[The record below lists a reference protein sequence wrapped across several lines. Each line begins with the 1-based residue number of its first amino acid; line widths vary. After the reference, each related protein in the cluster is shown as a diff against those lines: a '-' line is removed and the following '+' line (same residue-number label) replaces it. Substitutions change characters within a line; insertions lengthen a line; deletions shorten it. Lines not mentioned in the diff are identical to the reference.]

1 MPGPLFTNNATGTL
15 AGSYSAAATALT
27 LTGGQGNLFPSP
39 TGGDWFMA
47 TIVNP
52 SNVIEIVKCTSRNV
66 DTLTVVRGQE
76 GTAARALVAGEKVEN
91 RLTAG
96 SLMIIRNTPVD
107 PNSLPDGSVPGSKIA
122 PSSITGAQI
131 VDGSISGAD
140 IGNGQIGPGHLQAG
154 VAVANLGFT
163 PVQQSGGAN
172 QGANK
177 IYIGWTGFGKVGI
190 QVDATDEGLLLM
202 ERNDG
207 TPDTAGYR
215 ALPLTPINNNYTF
228 GVSDNG
234 KCVVHSAGGHAYS
247 VPDDNTP
254 LQAGTTIQILNRG
267 GVLNIVPQG
276 TVIMVWMQTGRAGA
290 CALAAPGICTVLK
303 ASPNEW
309 YIFGQGLS

>member
-52 SNVIEIVKCTSRNV
+52 SNVIEIVKCTNRNV

-107 PNSLPDGSVPGSKIA
+107 PNSLPDGSVPGSKLV
-122 PSSITGAQI
+122 PGSVGNAQI
-131 VDGSISGAD
+131 ANNSIDG
-140 IGNGQIGPGHLQAG
+140 GQLRAGVVNNGHLVAG

-163 PVQQSGGAN
+163 PVQQGGGAN

-177 IYIGWTGFGKVGI
+177 IYMGWTGAGKVGI
-190 QVDATDEGLLLM
+190 QVDSTDEGLLLM
-202 ERNDG
+202 ERQDG
-207 TPDTAGYR
+207 YPDGAGYR

-228 GVSDNG
+228 GVADNG
-234 KCVVHSAGGHAYS
+234 KCVVHGAGGHAYT

-254 LQAGTTIQILNRG
+254 LQPGAMIQILNRG
-267 GVLNIVPQG
+267 GTLNIVPQG

-290 CALAAPGICTVLK
+290 CALGAPGIATVLK

-309 YIFGQGLS
+309 YIFGQNIS